1 MSTTAGTISGAIK
14 WTGLASGTDFAS
26 VVEQLVAIEER
37 TITRQQTWQAQWQE
51 KLTAINNLDTRLVSL
66 KLNAQDYDTRDKL
79 LSRSTSISDE
89 SVATLSNLSTAALG
103 TYSVEVGSS
112 IQEKIASRT
121 YKNDA
126 AIGGGARK
134 DASGNYLDSENRV
147 IGTADPDNASVLQAI
162 ADKLGLGAV
171 EYDSATKYY
180 YEVGNNSPGQEVA
193 RLDDSS
199 APQLAVYAYSS
210 GADGDLIAAVKE
222 DNKNSGRD
230 EFVLATNGYTIPIG
244 DDSQAYYAPLTIS
257 MGGKE
262 LSLTYDPNADPGDI
276 GVYSDTFTME
286 DLVGTINNTLASDP
300 DNMPDISLEVMF
312 DKNRDGESY
321 SRLVI
326 TGGVG
331 GQANHVVVS
340 DPTDLGLDQNNF
352 DQPVC
357 TSLVGTSIR
366 PVITADSSY
375 TGHSNKSITF
385 VPTNGGTLGTDN
397 ISFSWADTEGN
408 SGTFV
413 LKASDWDAQNN
424 CMREDIEIIQGLK
437 LNFDFGSSGLVIK
450 SEAFTID
457 CQTPVMQKADD
468 NGLAVSDKWVHKGF
482 ADLTSPVTYGASG
495 NFDYSYAGKE
505 YSVTISDGLG
515 LQGLVDKINS
525 DSSNPGVV
533 ASILNDGMGTAT
545 SYKLVLTGNE
555 PGVEH
560 SIRILPTT
568 SLNRMDCAP
577 EDFEQAREASNSM
590 CRIDGYPNDGTSW
603 IQRSTNDVGD
613 VIDGV
618 VVSLKSV
625 GTATV
630 NVTNDV
636 SSMVDKIKQL
646 VESVNFC
653 KSYIKEQTKYG
664 GGKVTSKWNESTQ
677 QFERTTEGGSA
688 SGVMIGNYGF
698 QISLSEIDG
707 MMTKAIFT
715 REEYIKAIDPEGI
728 KQGALPKDEQQAL
741 YEQYLEDNGLAYTRL
756 SDIGIASNHEMD
768 GTYVVEEAVLREAL
782 NKNPEAVIKLFT
794 FTPEDSMGTIQKYAD
809 ESARPAIAGF
819 AVNMSY
825 KMSDLTRSED
835 VIDSQTGEVTQPAKG
850 ITKVLAANYTNIIS
864 GIDDKIAREEKRIS
878 MVRSRLEEKFSRL
891 ETLLAELNNQSSSIE
906 AQLSKLDSD

>member
-1 MSTTAGTISGAIK
+1 MSTTAGSISGAIK
-14 WTGLASGTDFAS
+14 WTGLASNTDFGS

-37 TITRQQTWQAQWQE
+37 TITRQQTWQSQWQE

-66 KLNAQDYDTRDKL
+66 KLNAQDYDTRDEL

-89 SVATLSNLSTAALG
+89 SVPTLSNLSTAALG
-103 TYSVEVGSS
+103 TYSVEVGAS
-112 IQEKIASRT
+112 IQEKIGSRT
-121 YKNDA
+121 YKDDA
-126 AIGGGARK
+126 AIGGGALK

-147 IGTADPDNASVLQAI
+147 IGTADPDKASVLAAI
-162 ADKLGLGAV
+162 ADKLGLSAV
-171 EYDSATKYY
+171 EYDPATKYY

-199 APQLAVYAYSS
+199 APQLAIYAYSS

-244 DDSQAYYAPLTIS
+244 DDSQAYYPPLTIA

-262 LSLTYDPNADPGDI
+262 LSLTYDPNANPGDI
-276 GVYSDTFTME
+276 GVYSDSFTME
-286 DLVGTINNTLASDP
+286 DLVSTINNTLASDP
-300 DNMPDISLEVMF
+300 DNMPNISLEVMF
-312 DKNRDGESY
+312 DKTRDGETY

-326 TGGVG
+326 TGGEG
-331 GQANHVVVS
+331 GQANHVIVS
-340 DPTDLGLDQNNF
+340 DPTDLCLDRNAF

-357 TSLVGTSIR
+357 NSLVGTTIR
-366 PVITADSSY
+366 PVISADSSY

-397 ISFSWADTEGN
+397 ISISWADTEGN

-413 LKASDWDAQNN
+413 LKAGDWDAQNN

-482 ADLTSPVTYGASG
+482 ADLTSPVSHGASG

-525 DSSNPGVV
+525 DSNNPGVV

-560 SIRILPTT
+560 SIRVLSTT
-568 SLNRMDCAP
+568 KLNRMDCGP
-577 EDFEQAREASNSM
+577 EDFEHAREASNSM

-618 VVSLKSV
+618 SISLKSV
-625 GTATV
+625 GTAQI

-636 SSMVDKIKQL
+636 SSMVDKVKQL

-664 GGKVTSKWNESTQ
+664 GGTLTSKWNESTQ
-677 QFERTTEGGSA
+677 QFERTTDGGDA

-698 QISLSEIDG
+698 QISQSEIDSL
-707 MMTKAIFT
+707 MTKAIFT
-715 REEYIKAIDPEGI
+715 RDEYIKAIDPEGV
-728 KQGALPKDEQQAL
+728 KEGRLSTAEKQAL
-741 YEQYLEDNGLAYTRL
+741 YEDYLDDNGLIYTRL
-756 SDIGIASNHEMD
+756 SDIGIASD
-768 GTYVVEEAVLREAL
+768 PDQQGSYLVEESVLREAL
-782 NKNPEAVIKLFT
+782 TKNPEAVIKLFT
-794 FTPEDSMGTIQKYAD
+794 FKPDESMATIQKYAD
-809 ESARPAIAGF
+809 EEARPAIAGF
-819 AVNMSY
+819 AVNMGY
-825 KMSDLTRSED
+825 RMSDLTRSED
-835 VIDSQTGEVTQPAKG
+835 VIDSNTGDVITPAKG

-878 MVRSRLEEKFSRL
+878 MVRQRLEDKFSRL
-891 ETLLAELNNQSSSIE
+891 ETLLASLNDQSSSLE
-906 AQLSKLDSD
+906 SQLSQLNKD